1 MTMIGTNEVMVSPA
15 PSGGPELIAF
25 LNALE
30 YLNRTK
36 PNFVNFS
43 VTSNYLES
51 ITDILQNLEDIQLR
65 EYPHIMSSLLWRTGG
80 LHCF

>member
-51 ITDILQNLEDIQLR
+51 ITDILQNLEEFSKGNQPLFTLFLR
-65 EYPHIMSSLLWRTGG
+65 FI
-80 LHCF
+80 